1 MALRLLPFRDYS
13 EHEVINLFAY
23 NANLTASDPDCAVD
37 LSQSADQST
46 NCDAGV
52 FVKVQAGVLNTNS
65 SDWDPVDVDN
75 TNTERAGYLGK
86 TDYPHVGANYYPTNT
101 LTVVATAAVADNCVG
116 ITLRQTASR
125 DENGEKLNYYPQKKD
140 ELYAVLPGETVPILK
155 RGMVT
160 LTDSALIGTNNDAG
174 NSIVLAGLA
183 GAGQASGITSAEYA
197 GTGLTPASAVGVE
210 LGQYKVG
217 TILAKG
223 YRDDAAA
230 FAGTGASVFNTT
242 HVYGN
247 TAFHKGYYYIVDLN
261 V

>member
-23 NANLTASDPDCAVD
+23 NANLNTSADADTAVD
-37 LSQSADQST
+37 LSAAATATS

-52 FVKVQAGVLNTNS
+52 FVKVQVGDLNTNTT
-65 SDWDPVDVDN
+65 DWDPVDVDN
-75 TNTERAGYLGK
+75 ATHGKYLGK

-101 LTVVATAAVADNCVG
+101 LTVVATAAVTDNCVG

-160 LTDSALIGTNNDAG
+160 LTDSALIGTNNAAG

>member
-1 MALRLLPFRDYS
+1 
-13 EHEVINLFAY
+13 
-23 NANLTASDPDCAVD
+23 
-37 LSQSADQST
+37 
-46 NCDAGV
+46 
-52 FVKVQAGVLNTNS
+52 
-65 SDWDPVDVDN
+65 
-75 TNTERAGYLGK
+75 
-86 TDYPHVGANYYPTNT
+86 
-101 LTVVATAAVADNCVG
+101 
-116 ITLRQTASR
+116 
-125 DENGEKLNYYPQKKD
+125 
-140 ELYAVLPGETVPILK
+140 
-155 RGMVT
+155 MVT

-174 NSIVLAGLA
+174 NSIVLAGVN
-183 GAGQASGITSAEYA
+183 GAGQASGISSAEYQ
-197 GTGLTPASAVGVE
+197 GTGTLATNVMGVE